1 MIAEA
6 FADDDVL
13 EDFRK
18 EKEAIIE
25 ASKAKEWILL
35 WDKFELYNLFFYK
48 YVNFI
53 ECFRYLVFKKNSTI
67 FPDAFPQ
74 TA

>member
-35 WDKFELYNLFFYK
+35 WHKFELYNRFF
-48 YVNFI
+48 
-53 ECFRYLVFKKNSTI
+53 L
-67 FPDAFPQ
+67 
-74 TA
+74 